1 MRKAENKNA
10 PMLSGW
16 VIAAAAGLVAFGVL
30 VLVGK
35 FGFPP
40 AVAIAGVV
48 TAVVGPIL
56 GMSLKA
62 RAASARAAACGL
74 AQAADVAKPAAPAP
88 VMATAPVMAAAG
100 MASVSAAVA
109 MSAPAATAKFV
120 AAAGPARMT
129 SARGDKADNLNAI
142 EGIGPAMA
150 KLVNSVRFYRFDQI
164 ANLSEADVV
173 VVDAKMKTFNR
184 RITRDKWLA
193 QAKIIVGEGLEAFRI
208 RAKTNDY

>member
-56 GMSLKA
+56 GMPLRA
-62 RAASARAAACGL
+62 RAAPARAAACAPAKG
-74 AQAADVAKPAAPAP
+74 ADLAKPAAP
-88 VMATAPVMAAAG
+88 VMASA
-100 MASVSAAVA
+100 SAAVA
-109 MSAPAATAKFV
+109 MSAPAAAAKFV

-150 KLVNSVRFYRFDQI
+150 KPVNSVSFYRFDQI

-193 QAKIIVGEGLEAFRI
+193 QAKTIVGEGLEAFRI

>member
-56 GMSLKA
+56 GMSLRA
-62 RAASARAAACGL
+62 RAAPARAAACAPAKG
-74 AQAADVAKPAAPAP
+74 ADLAKPAAP
-88 VMATAPVMAAAG
+88 VMASA
-100 MASVSAAVA
+100 SAAVT
-109 MSAPAATAKFV
+109 MSAPAAAAKFV

-129 SARGDKADNLNAI
+129 SARGGKADNLNAI

-150 KLVNSVRFYRFDQI
+150 KLVNSVSFYRFDQI

>member
-62 RAASARAAACGL
+62 RAASARAAACAPETG
-74 AQAADVAKPAAPAP
+74 ADLAKPAAP
-88 VMATAPVMAAAG
+88 VMASA
-100 MASVSAAVA
+100 SAAVT

-129 SARGDKADNLNAI
+129 SARGAKADNLNAI

-150 KLVNSVRFYRFDQI
+150 KPVNSVSFYRFDQI

-173 VVDAKMKTFNR
+173 VVDAEMKTFNR